1 MQRESFNLRLC
12 RRKWLLLYMESRC
25 FAARFAALSIF
36 LFSQSHVL
44 FLHCIQS
51 TEVKAESERFLCER
65 NAGVTDFFETRT
77 LGFTLQT
84 FSTKEIVTLIP
95 VWCSRPWRL
104 PKKSFVNVFD
114 KLKSFSG
121 KSQPIYDFYVVD
133 VTNAPGL
140 IHSRAR
146 EVKDR
151 VGLATISLFA
161 LPLRTRA
168 VINEDMFGLL
178 HDLHVSVM

>member
-1 MQRESFNLRLC
+1 MPHAVIFKPVTRQPGLIKLSSGSVNCIVLVIIVCLNWKQMQRESFNLRLC

-25 FAARFAALSIF
+25 FAARFAALNIF

-95 VWCSRPWRL
+95 VWRSRPWRL
-104 PKKSFVNVFD
+104 PKKS
-114 KLKSFSG
+114 LRSKS
-121 KSQPIYDFYVVD
+121 YCE
-133 VTNAPGL
+133 
-140 IHSRAR
+140 R
-146 EVKDR
+146 
-151 VGLATISLFA
+151 
-161 LPLRTRA
+161 LR
-168 VINEDMFGLL
+168 
-178 HDLHVSVM
+178 